1 MHLFANTVPKT
12 AENFRQFC
20 TGEHK
25 VNGRPQ
31 GYKGSKFHR
40 VVSTS
45 LYQAFW
51 LDYGTL
57 RVHCNAGYYAAVDPM
72 GERTS
77 PESLRDGPATYYT
90 GP

>member
-25 VNGRPQ
+25 GPNGRPQ

-40 VVSTS
+40 VVSE
-45 LYQAFW
+45 
-51 LDYGTL
+51 
-57 RVHCNAGYYAAVDPM
+57 HAVEIKCDFPFLCWEKGNCRM
-72 GERTS
+72 EDQRSEGRNEARMNGKS
-77 PESLRDGPATYYT
+77 D
-90 GP
+90 